1 MSSENK
7 KFKILMCSRPGGDR
21 GPGLTFSHHVDALN
35 QDELDRFK
43 VDELWKL
50 SDMNN
55 LSDYDVFWFYAKG
68 FHPNTY
74 NVLRQ
79 NFPDTKFVF
88 GPNVLLDYPD
98 IGASD
103 EWDKWFVNEVDFDL
117 YIDQVEFYNN
127 HVKKFL
133 REDLVQNADYL
144 DKCVTFDIDPNL
156 IENKN
161 IKYDCLV
168 YSKKRRYDD
177 NYDTFY
183 LDIIDRL
190 EEEGLSYK
198 VIRYG
203 EYARTEYFQALLES
217 KCCVNLS
224 LDECPGI
231 ATYEAMYLDTPIIG
245 SPNNTPSIF
254 DQNFWVHGTDRMTE
268 KYIKRN
274 DDCAD
279 AYIDKIKDFLEGRL
293 KPSVSPREYILK
305 HACYE
310 RYANDAYK
318 LMVEYC
324 G

>member
-1 MSSENK
+1 MTYFGFMQKGSTPTHTR
-7 KFKILMCSRPGGDR
+7 LSRQ
-21 GPGLTFSHHVDALN
+21 TS
-35 QDELDRFK
+35 QIK
-43 VDELWKL
+43 
-50 SDMNN
+50 
-55 LSDYDVFWFYAKG
+55 
-68 FHPNTY
+68 
-74 NVLRQ
+74 
-79 NFPDTKFVF
+79 KFVF

-98 IGASD
+98 IGAAD
-103 EWDKWFVNEVDFDL
+103 EWDKWFVKEVEFDL

-133 REDLVQNADYL
+133 RTDLVHKADYL
-144 DKCVTFDIDPNL
+144 DKCVTFDIDPKL

-183 LDIIDRL
+183 LDIIDKL
-190 EEEGLSYK
+190 EEEEITYK

-203 EYARTEYFQALLES
+203 DYAREEYFQALLES
-217 KCCVNLS
+217 KCCINLS

-231 ATYEAMYLDTPIIG
+231 ATYEAMFLNTPIIG

-254 DQNFWVHGTDRMTE
+254 DQNFWVHDTDKMTE
-268 KYIKRN
+268 KYIKRK
-274 DDCAD
+274 DKCAA
-279 AYIDKIKDFLEGRL
+279 AYIDKIKEFLAGEL
-293 KPSVSPREYILK
+293 KPSISPREYILK
-305 HACYE
+305 HAGYE